1 MIEVNKVILVGRL
14 TKDVELRKT
23 TTNTSVCDF
32 TVAINRRYSNKD
44 GEKQADFIDCTAW
57 RQSAEL
63 LSNYA
68 RKGDIVYVEGRLEKS
83 SYDGQNGKVYKTTVI
98 ADNLQIINKANA
110 SAGGVSTNYT
120 TQNETFTPSV
130 DNDYNESLDDDF
142 DNIPSLDVSNDD
154 LPYYSINN
162 NNKDFII

>member
-14 TKDVELRKT
+14 VKDVELRKT
-23 TTNTSVCDF
+23 TSNTSVCDF
-32 TVAINRRYSNKD
+32 TIVINRRFSNKD

-57 RQSAEL
+57 RQSAEY

-68 RKGDIVYVEGRLEKS
+68 KKGDIVYVEGRLEKS

-98 ADNLQIINKANA
+98 VDSLQVISKQYAAN
-110 SAGGVSTNYT
+110 SGSVSTNYT

-130 DNDYNESLDDDF
+130 DNNSYDDSLDGDF
-142 DNIPSLDVSNDD
+142 DDIPSYDVSNDD
-154 LPYYSINN
+154 LPFY
-162 NNKDFII
+162 

>member
-23 TTNTSVCDF
+23 TSNTSVCDF
-32 TVAINRRYSNKD
+32 TIAINRRFTNKD

-57 RQSAEL
+57 RQSADF
-63 LSNYA
+63 LSNWA
-68 RKGDIVYVEGRLEKS
+68 KKGDIVYVEGRLEKS

-98 ADNLQIINKANA
+98 ADSVQIINKSNA
-110 SAGGVSTNYT
+110 STNSASTNYT
-120 TQNETFTPSV
+120 TQNETFTPSA
-130 DNDYNESLDDDF
+130 DNDFNESLDDDF

-154 LPYYSINN
+154 LPFY
-162 NNKDFII
+162 

>member
-14 TKDVELRKT
+14 VKDVELRKT
-23 TTNTSVCDF
+23 TSNTSVCDF
-32 TVAINRRYSNKD
+32 TIVINRRFSNKD

-57 RQSAEL
+57 RQSAEY

-68 RKGDIVYVEGRLEKS
+68 KKGDIVYVEGRLEKS

-98 ADNLQIINKANA
+98 VDSLQVISKQYAAN
-110 SAGGVSTNYT
+110 SGSVSTNYT

-130 DNDYNESLDDDF
+130 DNNSYDESLDGDF
-142 DNIPSLDVSNDD
+142 DDIPSYDVSNDD
-154 LPYYSINN
+154 LPFY
-162 NNKDFII
+162 